1 MMLDTVGR
9 GIADLRVK
17 QGMTQRDLAEAS
29 GLGQALISRYESG
42 HYKSLRLSTAVKL
55 AKALDTTPDYLR
67 GPDSNLPYPVE
78 VIEWL
83 ADKDNYEKVMALY
96 YGEMAKEM
104 SEIGH
109 SEDK

>member
-1 MMLDTVGR
+1 MIDSVGR
-9 GIADLRVK
+9 RIAELRTQK
-17 QGMTQRDLAEAS
+17 GWTQRDLADAS

-67 GPDSNLPYPVE
+67 GPDSNLPYPIE

-83 ADKDNYEKVMALY
+83 ADKSNFSKVMGVY
-96 YGEMAKEM
+96 YEDMSRKMKE
-104 SEIGH
+104 
-109 SEDK
+109 KNKK